1 MADADP
7 AARSRAKGGGGELA
21 LRVVSALVLAPLAV
35 GIAYLGGW
43 IFAVFWGLAALLVLW
58 EWSLLV
64 TSEDHLW
71 VFMAGGAP
79 VVLALALAASHHP
92 LGVTIVMIVG
102 AFGAAVLAFSGRR
115 GWAAAGVIYAGI
127 VGLAPIVLRSDRSF
141 GFVAII
147 FLFAIVWATDV
158 FAYFGGRA
166 VGGAKLMP
174 RVSPNK
180 TWAGAV
186 AGTGAAVLAGGA
198 VAKMAGLPALPTLA
212 VIAALLSVC
221 AQAGDLFESYLKR
234 MFGAKDSG
242 HLIPGHGGLMDRLD
256 GFIAAALIAALI
268 GLWRGGLDAPADG
281 LLVW

>member
-7 AARSRAKGGGGELA
+7 AASRAKGGELA
-21 LRVVSALVLAPLAV
+21 LRVLSALILAPLAL

-64 TSEDHLW
+64 TPEDHLW

-79 VVLALALAASHHP
+79 IVLAVALAMSRHP

-102 AFGAAVLAFSGRR
+102 AFGAAVLAFSGQRA
-115 GWAAAGVIYAGI
+115 WAAAGVLYAGI
-127 VGLAPIVLRSDRSF
+127 VGLAPIALRSEQSI
-141 GFVAII
+141 GFIAII
-147 FLFAIVWATDV
+147 FLFAIVWGTDM

-174 RVSPNK
+174 RVSPNT
-180 TWAGAV
+180 TWAGAI
-186 AGTGAAVLAGGA
+186 AGPVAAVLAGEA
-198 VAKMAGLPALPTLA
+198 VAKTAGLPALPTLA
-212 VIAALLSVC
+212 AIAAALSMC
-221 AQAGDLFESYLKR
+221 AQIGDLFESYLKR
-234 MFGAKDSG
+234 KFGAKDSG

-268 GLWRGGLDAPADG
+268 GIWRGGLDAPADG
-281 LLVW
+281 LLMW